1 MDRVRFL
8 SHKGKQVLLVDY
20 SGCARQ
26 TVLDIL
32 KQRQSIVLEQ
42 PPGSVLMLVDVTGS
56 QFTKDEIEEVKK
68 VAVRERNRVKRAA
81 VVGVESV
88 PKVFVHAVQTF
99 AVRDYHPC
107 PTREA
112 ALDWLVQED
121 AGPANESAEKKDG

>member
-8 SHKGKQVLLVDY
+8 THQGKQVLLVDY

-32 KQRQSIVLEQ
+32 KQRQSIVLAQ
-42 PPGSVLMLVDVTGS
+42 PPGSVLLLVDVTGS
-56 QFTKDEIEEVKK
+56 QFSKDEIEEVKK
-68 VAVRERNRVKRAA
+68 VAVRERDRVKRAA

-88 PKVFVHAVQTF
+88 PKVLVDSVRTF
-99 AVRDYHPC
+99 AAREYRPF

-112 ALDWLVQED
+112 ALDWLVKED
-121 AGPANESAEKKDG
+121 DAAEKQT

>member
-8 SHKGKQVLLVDY
+8 THQGKQVLLVDY

-32 KQRQSIVLEQ
+32 KQRQSIVLAQ
-42 PPGSVLMLVDVTGS
+42 PPGSVLLLVDVTGS
-56 QFTKDEIEEVKK
+56 QFSKDEIEEVKK
-68 VAVRERNRVKRAA
+68 VAVRERDRVKRAA

-88 PKVFVHAVQTF
+88 PKVLVDSVRTF
-99 AVRDYHPC
+99 AAREYRPF

-112 ALDWLVQED
+112 ALDWLVKED
-121 AGPANESAEKKDG
+121 GAAEKQT

>member
-8 SHKGKQVLLVDY
+8 THQGKQVLLVDY

-32 KQRQSIVLEQ
+32 KQRQNIVLAQ
-42 PPGSVLMLVDVTGS
+42 PPGSVLLLVDVTGS
-56 QFTKDEIEEVKK
+56 QFSKDEIEEVKK
-68 VAVRERNRVKRAA
+68 VAVRERDRVKRAA

-88 PKVFVHAVQTF
+88 PKVLVDSVRTF
-99 AVRDYHPC
+99 AAREYRPF

-112 ALDWLVQED
+112 ALDWLVKED
-121 AGPANESAEKKDG
+121 DAAEKQT

>member
-1 MDRVRFL
+1 VERVRFL
-8 SHKGKQVLLVDY
+8 THQGKQVLLVDY

-32 KQRQSIVLEQ
+32 KQRQSIVLAQ
-42 PPGSVLMLVDVTGS
+42 PPGSVLLLVDVTGS
-56 QFTKDEIEEVKK
+56 QFSKDEIEEVKK
-68 VAVRERNRVKRAA
+68 VAVLERSRVKRAA

-88 PKVFVHAVQTF
+88 PKVLVDAVQTF

-121 AGPANESAEKKDG
+121 AGPAKEPVAK